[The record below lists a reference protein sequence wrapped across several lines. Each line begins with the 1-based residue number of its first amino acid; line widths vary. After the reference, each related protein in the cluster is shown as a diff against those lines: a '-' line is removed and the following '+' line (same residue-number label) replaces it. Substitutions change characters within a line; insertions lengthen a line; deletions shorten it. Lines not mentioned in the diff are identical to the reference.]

1 MKILSTVVKDVYAYV
16 SKKPNDGGPALR
28 MSSLGEKC
36 MRKLWYKERQPEKA
50 EPLFGHTLMNFE
62 NGHLLEDYVL
72 DMVAK
77 AGHTVEGRQDEVE
90 LYGVKGHIDAI
101 IDGVLVDVKSAN
113 SRSIEKFKE
122 HRLES
127 DDPFG
132 YLTQLFGYLDALQ
145 GDPRLKVKGS
155 AAFLAVDKELGH
167 LYLDIYRRPEGLD
180 FKEKIDGIRE
190 ALTKDEPPPRAYKD
204 EADGRSG
211 NRQLSLACRY
221 CQYKT
226 TCWADA
232 NSGAGLRKF
241 IYSFGPRWLTHVER
255 EPNVHEE
262 QRTVLG
268 SKVEQEP
275 KTESK

>member
-1 MKILSTVVKDVYAYV
+1 MKMLNTVVKDVYEYV

-36 MRKLWYKERQPEKA
+36 LRKLWYKEKFPDKA
-50 EPLFGHTLMNFE
+50 EPLQGHTLMNYE

-72 DMVAK
+72 DAVEK
-77 AGHTVEGRQDEVE
+77 AGHSIEGRQDEVE

-113 SRSIEKFKE
+113 SRSIEKFKK
-122 HRLES
+122 HQLET

-167 LYLDIYRRPEGLD
+167 LYLDVYRRPEGLD
-180 FKEKIDGIRE
+180 YKERIDEIRA
-190 ALTKDEPPPRAYKD
+190 ALAKEEVPERAYK
-204 EADGRSG
+204 EVPDGMSG
-211 NRQLSLACRY
+211 NMQLPLPCRY
-221 CQYKT
+221 CQYKSE
-226 TCWADA
+226 CWRQS
-232 NSGAGLRKF
+232 NGGKGLRKF
-241 IYSFGPRWLTHVER
+241 LYSFGPRWLTKVEK
-255 EPNVHEE
+255 EPNV
-262 QRTVLG
+262 
-268 SKVEQEP
+268 QEG
-275 KTESK
+275 